1 MIVPMLANCAI
12 YSEYKTGVNCT
23 GTVMGF
29 INIPIKVAIVTRGL
43 LISAVLGITGFSAS
57 IAVEEA
63 SMSVKNG
70 IAAGFTLIPAVFLII
85 GLLIVT
91 FGYHLTDD
99 KIAECSAEI
108 AKRKQ
113 QA

>member
-1 MIVPMLANCAI
+1 MTNVGQVSVGLGLDDAKFKKGLSDAEKQTKQFASLMQKSLA
-12 YSEYKTGVNCT
+12 
-23 GTVMGF
+23 
-29 INIPIKVAIVTRGL
+29 
-43 LISAVLGITGFSAS
+43 
-57 IAVEEA
+57 
-63 SMSVKNG
+63 G